1 MKENW
6 NYKNTKNK
14 NIENSLLL
22 SSSWITAMGLCMTL
36 MASNVQA
43 IPLLTFGNLN
53 NGGFGD
59 LAMLPNDDGS
69 SSQLDLPFDINFFG
83 SVYDSFWV
91 NNNGNITFEGPV
103 GTYTPSSFP
112 ISSNPMIAPFW
123 GDVDT
128 RCADCGSVFVGA
140 PNSSTV
146 MVTWNNVGFFPSDS
160 SLTNNFQLLLR
171 DQGAGDFDIEF
182 RYDQLAWTTGSASG
196 GVGGLGG
203 IPAQAGFD
211 AGDFT
216 NFFMLPGSRT
226 AAVLDLQNTTNVAGG
241 EDGFWS
247 FAIRNGLVPGSTP
260 GNPLLPVIQDDG
272 FNFDFNVNLN
282 QRVFIDPDIA
292 VGYEYVVDSGPNF
305 ASVLIPS
312 ALPNGDSAFELH
324 VNGMTFDLFAGTVFD
339 FTGLNPFGFDHFSI
353 DGIDTNEMLNPN
365 DAFAFV
371 TGLTFVDSGVV
382 SMRQIPSIISV
393 VPEPETYAML
403 LAGLGLLS
411 LMMRRSKEIP
421 V

>member
-1 MKENW
+1 
-6 NYKNTKNK
+6 
-14 NIENSLLL
+14 
-22 SSSWITAMGLCMTL
+22 
-36 MASNVQA
+36 
-43 IPLLTFGNLN
+43 
-53 NGGFGD
+53 
-59 LAMLPNDDGS
+59 
-69 SSQLDLPFDINFFG
+69 
-83 SVYDSFWV
+83 
-91 NNNGNITFEGPV
+91 
-103 GTYTPSSFP
+103 
-112 ISSNPMIAPFW
+112 
-123 GDVDT
+123 
-128 RCADCGSVFVGA
+128 
-140 PNSSTV
+140 
-146 MVTWNNVGFFPSDS
+146 
-160 SLTNNFQLLLR
+160 
-171 DQGAGDFDIEF
+171 
-182 RYDQLAWTTGSASG
+182 
-196 GVGGLGG
+196 
-203 IPAQAGFD
+203 
-211 AGDFT
+211 
-216 NFFMLPGSRT
+216 MLPGSRT

-260 GNPLLPVIQDDG
+260 DNPLLPVIQDDG

-292 VGYEYVVDSGPNF
+292 VGYDYVVDSGPNF

-324 VNGMTFDLFAGTVFD
+324 VNGMTFDLFAGTAFD
-339 FTGLNPFGFDHFSI
+339 FTSLNPFGFDHFSI
-353 DGIDTNEMLNPN
+353 DGINTNEMLDPS

-382 SMRQIPSIISV
+382 SMRQIPSV